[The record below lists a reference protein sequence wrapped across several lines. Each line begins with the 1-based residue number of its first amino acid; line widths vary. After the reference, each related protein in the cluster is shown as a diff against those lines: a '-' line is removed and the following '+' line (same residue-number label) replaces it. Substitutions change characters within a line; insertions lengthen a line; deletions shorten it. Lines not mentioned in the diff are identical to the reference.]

1 MSYKIKCKNLFV
13 KNNLNET
20 IMLHIITKHWG
31 FLSLKGAY
39 TLFNQLLSKHK
50 AMVKPGLRGEQIDFD
65 LNIG

>member
-1 MSYKIKCKNLFV
+1 
-13 KNNLNET
+13 
-20 IMLHIITKHWG
+20 MLHIITKHWG